1 MPTQIHP
8 FIRRLIQRRLD
19 MGLSQAKLAKKA
31 GLARATISE
40 TESGKTSPILLTLD
54 AYARAVGLR
63 LNLALLEE
71 DDHPRGYVLMMDDPD

>member
-1 MPTQIHP
+1 MCTSGL
-8 FIRRLIQRRLD
+8 RRFN
-19 MGLSQAKLAKKA
+19 AKSIAAFVKL
-31 GLARATISE
+31 
-40 TESGKTSPILLTLD
+40 ESGKTSPILLTLD